1 MKRTDL
7 EYLAARGLLRGQNA
21 LLSLVVRAG
30 FRRREQPPEQILVLR
45 SSAIGDFVCALPALH
60 RLRQRFPRSRIVLLT
75 TPTGNPRYWR
85 QMPDAGGR
93 LLAGRELVDE
103 VVFFYAHELIR
114 PRQFLELR
122 RRVRALAP
130 DMTFLLPFS
139 GEPFL
144 NRLKKIVVLRLLGAR
159 FNLRGYEMQSS
170 LGVFPRAQFL
180 RGDFPHQVVS
190 ALQAVDGRDS
200 LAEAHVVFALDTPA
214 ATARRVDELWAQRGL
229 EGNGPVIVLSPG
241 ARFLHKRWPL
251 ENFAALAERL
261 LAEFPVSLVII
272 GGREDRELGAALA
285 AAKPARVHNLAGDT
299 TLPETAEVLRRGCL
313 FIGNDSGAAHLAA
326 AVGIPCVTLFSG
338 VTFPGLWEPWGERN
352 VALRHRVP
360 CEFCFSEGHCPTGT
374 MDCIRGIS
382 VERVLAAARG
392 FLGPVLAA
400 PAPVAEAAAGK
411 SGGRGA

>member
-1 MKRTDL
+1 MRAGV
-7 EYLAARGLLRGQNA
+7 EYALARAVVAVENRLLGWLA
-21 LLSLVVRAG
+21 RAG
-30 FRRREQPPEQILVLR
+30 FRRRPGTPQRILVFR
-45 SSAIGDFVCALPALH
+45 SSAIGDFICALPALA
-60 RLRQRFPRSRIVLLT
+60 RLRRRFPQSRIVLLT
-75 TPTGNPRYWR
+75 TPTGNPRYWN
-85 QMPDAGGR
+85 QMPEAGGR
-93 LLAGRELVDE
+93 LLAGRDLVDD
-103 VVFFYAHELIR
+103 VIFFYAHELKR

-122 RRVRALAP
+122 RRVKAVAP
-130 DMTFLLPFS
+130 DMAYLLPFS

-144 NRLKKIVVLRLLGAR
+144 NRLKKILFLRLLGVR
-159 FNLRGYEMQSS
+159 GNLNGYDMRSS
-170 LGVFPRAQFL
+170 LGLFRRAQFL

-190 ALQAVDGRDS
+190 ALQAVDGRES
-200 LAEAHVVFALDTPA
+200 LAAPDVVFALDTPFA
-214 ATARRVDELWAQRGL
+214 AVRRVDELWAQRGL
-229 EGNGPVIVLSPG
+229 DGSGPVVVLSPG

-272 GGREDRELGAALA
+272 GGKEDRELGAALA
-285 AAKPARVHNLAGDT
+285 AARPARVHNLAGDT
-299 TLPETAEVLRRGCL
+299 ALPETAEVLRRGCL

-352 VALRHRVP
+352 LALRHRVP

-374 MDCIRGIS
+374 MECIRGIS

-400 PAPVAEAAAGK
+400 PAGVGEMTAGK
-411 SGGRGA
+411 SGSRGV

>member
-1 MKRTDL
+1 MRAGV
-7 EYLAARGLLRGQNA
+7 EYALARAVVAVENRLLGWLA
-21 LLSLVVRAG
+21 RAG
-30 FRRREQPPEQILVLR
+30 FRRRPGTPQRILVFR
-45 SSAIGDFVCALPALH
+45 SSAIGDFICALPALA
-60 RLRQRFPRSRIVLLT
+60 RLRRRLPQSRIVLLT
-75 TPTGNPRYWR
+75 TPTGNPRYWN
-85 QMPDAGGR
+85 QMPEAGGR
-93 LLAGRELVDE
+93 LLAGRDLVDD
-103 VVFFYAHELIR
+103 VIFFYAHELKR

-122 RRVRALAP
+122 RRVKAVAP
-130 DMTFLLPFS
+130 DMAYLLPFS

-144 NRLKKIVVLRLLGAR
+144 NRLKKIVFLRLLGVR
-159 FNLRGYEMQSS
+159 WNLNGYDMRSS
-170 LGVFPRAQFL
+170 LGLFRRAQFL

-190 ALQAVDGRDS
+190 ALQAVDGRES
-200 LAEAHVVFALDTPA
+200 LAAPDVVFALDTPFA
-214 ATARRVDELWAQRGL
+214 AVRRVDELWAQRGL
-229 EGNGPVIVLSPG
+229 DGSGPVVVLSPG

-251 ENFAALAERL
+251 ENFAVLAERL
-261 LAEFPVSLVII
+261 LAKFPVSLVII

-299 TLPETAEVLRRGCL
+299 ALPETAEVLRRGCL

-352 VALRHRVP
+352 LALRHRVP

-374 MDCIRGIS
+374 MECIRGIS

-400 PAPVAEAAAGK
+400 PAGVGEITAGK
-411 SGGRGA
+411 SGSRGV

>member
-1 MKRTDL
+1 VTRAGL
-7 EYLAARGLLRGQNA
+7 EYALARGVVAAENRLLGW
-21 LLSLVVRAG
+21 LVRAG
-30 FRRREQPPEQILVLR
+30 FRRRPGTPERILVFR

-60 RLRQRFPRSRIVLLT
+60 RLRQRFPRSHIVLLT

-85 QMPDAGGR
+85 QMPEAGGR
-93 LLAGRELVDE
+93 QLAGRDLVDD
-103 VVFFYAHELIR
+103 VIFFYAHELKR
-114 PRQFLELR
+114 PQKFLELR

-144 NRLKKIVVLRLLGAR
+144 NRLKKIVFLRLLGVR
-159 FNLRGYEMQSS
+159 WNLNGYEMRSN
-170 LGVFPRAQFL
+170 LGVFPQAQFL

-190 ALQAVDGRDS
+190 ALHAVDGRHS
-200 LAEAHVVFALDTPA
+200 VATA
-214 ATARRVDELWAQRGL
+214 AARRVDELWAQRGL
-229 EGNGPVIVLSPG
+229 EGNRAVVVLSPG

-261 LAEFPVSLVII
+261 LEEFPVSLVVI
-272 GGREDRELGAALA
+272 GGREDHELGAVLA
-285 AAKPARVHNLAGDT
+285 AARPARVHNLAGDT

-374 MDCIRGIS
+374 MECIRGIS

-392 FLGPVLAA
+392 LLQPMLRV
-400 PAPVAEAAAGK
+400 PAEMAEVSAGK
-411 SGGRGA
+411 SGSEGV